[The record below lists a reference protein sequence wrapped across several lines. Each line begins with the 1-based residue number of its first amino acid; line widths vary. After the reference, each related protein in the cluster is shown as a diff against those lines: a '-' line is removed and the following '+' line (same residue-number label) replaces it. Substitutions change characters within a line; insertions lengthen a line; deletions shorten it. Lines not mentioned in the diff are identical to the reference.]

1 MATTMEQLPKREQ
14 GESLE
19 TFHARYMKLMKDT
32 EWARILFG
40 LDTEA
45 EWPHNMTKIW
55 KKKVTCT
62 WAQIPLATTQTP
74 YDAYTTL
81 QTILEGS
88 DHTLDENKPQMK
100 KDTFMMMDENKTN
113 DVLLALKE
121 NREELNAL
129 MARNSKETERR
140 MERLEKR
147 IQNDGYKR
155 KREDEDKRQKTERH
169 RKHCENCPP
178 EKNQTHNTADCTAD
192 VTCSACGR
200 KGHYGSDC
208 RQKNK
213 FGGNGSSPKQACF
226 DFAKGKCTRD
236 NCRYSHSKEQR
247 AIAQLLPIRPHWALR
262 QIRLPVRAQKTTLL
276 G

>member
-1 MATTMEQLPKREQ
+1 MATAMEQLPKREQ

-32 EWARILFG
+32 EWARSLFE
-40 LDTEA
+40 LDTEL
-45 EWPHNMTKIW
+45 EWPNNMTKIW

-88 DHTLDENKPQMK
+88 NHTLDENKPQMT

-121 NREELNAL
+121 SREELNAL
-129 MARNSKETERR
+129 MARNNKESERR

-147 IQNDGYKR
+147 IQHDGYKR
-155 KREDEDKRQKTERH
+155 KRDDEDRW
-169 RKHCENCPP
+169 P
-178 EKNQTHNTADCTAD
+178 
-192 VTCSACGR
+192 
-200 KGHYGSDC
+200 
-208 RQKNK
+208 
-213 FGGNGSSPKQACF
+213 
-226 DFAKGKCTRD
+226 
-236 NCRYSHSKEQR
+236 
-247 AIAQLLPIRPHWALR
+247 
-262 QIRLPVRAQKTTLL
+262 
-276 G
+276 